1 MSNKTSIHI
10 MIFGDDKIDKS
21 SFLKNLKESKIMSRK
36 NENEITFF
44 GNVKLENEKKLDCF
58 LYVTNNN
65 IQLKQFAAKLT
76 GLILIF
82 DPEKQKSLD
91 FVETVFNN
99 TKKSKNLNNL
109 YIIILGNKLGKTEI
123 NGKAKD
129 FAEKNGIKYCD
140 SNPENIEDIIKEIYN
155 SNQNKKQEINQKKDD
170 SKGNDKKR
178 KRCCGCLK

>member
-21 SFLKNLKESKIMSRK
+21 SFLKNMFKELKIISKK
-36 NENEITFF
+36 KNEITFF
-44 GNVKLENEKKLDCF
+44 GNVDLENEKKLDCF

-82 DPEKQKSLD
+82 DPDNQDSLK
-91 FVETVFNN
+91 FVKEVYNY

-109 YIIILGNKLGKTEI
+109 YITIIGNKLGKTEI
-123 NGKAKD
+123 NKEAKD
-129 FAEKNGIKYCD
+129 FAERNEINYCD
-140 SNPENIEDIIKEIYN
+140 SFPENVEELIKKIYN
-155 SNQNKKQEINQKKDD
+155 FNQNKKQEINQKKDA
-170 SKGNDKKR
+170 SKGNAKKR
-178 KRCCGCLK
+178 RGCCRCF